1 MSEAD
6 KLAVITA
13 YLEELVAER
22 DAAVREAV
30 KANAEAAQMTRE
42 RDEAMNLTGT
52 VLGALCAVAV
62 SGPDGECAV
71 CRWKGTHTAE
81 CVVGKAL

>member
-30 KANAEAAQMTRE
+30 KANAEAAIRARE
-42 RDEAMNLTGT
+42 RNAAWVTCDNLEG
-52 VLGALCAVAV
+52 VLHQVAI